1 MKQISK
7 LFVTKLP
14 VMHKMA
20 SGWDA
25 IMFLLLRDK
34 DKFVFLLCLC
44 FLTSLC
50 PCFCLQ
56 AQTLNGTVSD
66 AETRRPLE
74 AAMISVLRGN
84 TMIDYAL
91 TDAQGH
97 YSLPWKYNGTLQVC
111 ISMLGYRREMRKVSA
126 TGVLNIFL
134 QFESIVLKEV
144 EIRPGRISSRKDTV
158 RYNLADFASSKDVH
172 IKDVLKKL
180 PGMDVE
186 ENGQVKYKGKAIDH
200 FLVEGMDVTGGRY
213 NQINNNLNAKAV
225 KSAEIME
232 NYQSVKALKGKINSE
247 KVALNLQ
254 LDPAARDQWI
264 VNATLGNGWS
274 NASQEIGNIEK
285 RTSEKGELLWDAT
298 ANALQLGKGKQSV
311 YSYKTNNNGTDLSR
325 EQALLTNNSSEEIPL
340 PHFLAQS
347 ATSAP
352 LDLTRLLFNETHTL
366 NANRMC
372 QWNDER
378 SLRLQ
383 AGYTHNQIS
392 QQRRNMQIYYQ
403 PDDTLHIDETY
414 HYHLLSDAAH
424 LEAHYEDNRARHFL
438 ANRFLVEGETNR
450 GTSRELQQTI
460 RTSQLAVKNLF
471 SFIRNEENSTWEFNS
486 VTQYAYIPSMLSLA
500 SEKNKYGQQ
509 NLYTDNKGSCL
520 KKHNGFTRRYTVGVQ
535 GEWGKVQHTK
545 DMFAVSLYVSPY
557 FELGR
562 GKWLTSLSLPLK
574 SSRYFAQQKS
584 FLFFDPVLYLRYQLD
599 YHWRFSLY
607 GSLSHVTGD
616 ITDLYPFMYRTDY
629 RTWKNGKGLFPVS
642 TRQLYNLYG
651 EYKNTAQEFF
661 ITATLAYQRAH
672 NNTLNEQ
679 CLSEDAIVY
688 TRRKLNNHTDNW
700 SLQST
705 LSKGFFDWNL
715 KTSINL
721 LLSRSAGRQLTK
733 IQNTAAPFFKA
744 EVYGKVLLQT
754 YRYDYLQVEPTLIW
768 SPAELFDAEYHATI
782 GYGGSKIG
790 NDTHLSPLL
799 NLVQRL
805 HVTFS
810 IGRADLRL
818 SGEYYRNDLGAGAHL
833 NTVFADAALLY
844 KVKKWRLEARMN
856 NLFNKKE
863 YAYTQYSAT
872 QTYTSRLNIRPR
884 EMMVLVSYQF

>member
-1 MKQISK
+1 
-7 LFVTKLP
+7 
-14 VMHKMA
+14 
-20 SGWDA
+20 
-25 IMFLLLRDK
+25 MFLLLRDK
-34 DKFVFLLCLC
+34 DKAAPLLCLC
-44 FLTSLC
+44 FLVSLC
-50 PCFCLQ
+50 HCPCLQ

-84 TMIDYAL
+84 TMIDYTL
-91 TDAQGH
+91 TDAQGR
-97 YSLPWKYNGTLQVC
+97 YSLPWKYNGALQIS
-111 ISMLGYRREMRKVSA
+111 ISMLGYRREMRNVSA

-134 QFESIVLKEV
+134 QSESIMLKEV

-180 PGMDVE
+180 PGVDVE

-232 NYQSVKALKGKINSE
+232 NYQSVKALKGKISSE
-247 KVALNLQ
+247 EVALNLQ
-254 LDPAARDQWI
+254 LDPSARDQWI
-264 VNATLGNGWS
+264 ANGTLGTGWS
-274 NASQEIGNIEK
+274 AASQEIDNTEK
-285 RTSEKGELLWDAT
+285 ETSQKGELLWDAT

-340 PHFLAQS
+340 PHFLTQS
-347 ATSAP
+347 AISAP

-366 NANRMC
+366 NANRMYK
-372 QWNDER
+372 WNDER

-392 QQRRNMQIYYQ
+392 QQRRNTQIYYQ
-403 PDDTLHIDETY
+403 PDDTLRIDETY
-414 HYHLLSDAAH
+414 HYRLLSDAAH
-424 LEAHYEDNRARHFL
+424 LEAHYENNQAQYFL

-450 GTSRELQQTI
+450 GTSHELQQTI
-460 RTSQLAVKNLF
+460 RTSQLAAKNF
-471 SFIRNEENSTWEFNS
+471 FNFIRNEEKCTWEFNS
-486 VTQYAYIPSMLSLA
+486 ATQYAYIPSTLSLA
-500 SEKNKYGQQ
+500 DGKSKYEQHY
-509 NLYTDNKGSCL
+509 LYTDNKGSYL
-520 KKHNGFTRRYTVGVQ
+520 KKYNGFTRQYTAGVQ

-545 DMFAVSLYVSPY
+545 DTPAASLYVSPY
-557 FELGR
+557 FELER

-574 SSRYFAQQKS
+574 FSRYFVQQKS

-607 GSLSHVTGD
+607 GSLSHSTGD

-629 RTWKNGKGLFPVS
+629 RTWKDGNGLFPVS

-651 EYKNTAQEFF
+651 EYKNTVQEFF
-661 ITATLAYQRAH
+661 ITTTLAYQRTH

-721 LLSRSAGRQLTK
+721 QLSRSTGQQLTK
-733 IQNTAAPFFKA
+733 IMNSDASSSSADTSSSPTEASSSLADASGQS
-744 EVYGKVLLQT
+744 LLQN
-754 YRYDYLQVEPTLIW
+754 YRYDYLKVEPKLIW
-768 SPAELFDAEYHATI
+768 SPAEVFDAEYHATI

-790 NDTHLSPLL
+790 DDTHLSPLL
-799 NLVQRL
+799 DLVQRL

-810 IGRADLRL
+810 IGQVDLRL
-818 SGEYYRNDLGAGAHL
+818 SGEYYRNDLGGGSHL
-833 NTVFADAALLY
+833 NTVLADAALIY

-872 QTYTSRLNIRPR
+872 QSYTSRLNIRPR
-884 EMMVLVSYQF
+884 EMMVLVNYQF